1 MVELQVPDISPLIAF
16 LPQFE
21 SLNGSISG
29 SAALS
34 GSLSEPVI
42 DGGVELLHGNI
53 VMSDLGLD
61 LSDIYFLAETTDG
74 LLYSIDGEMQSC
86 AGGLTIDGSLNLGDD
101 EAVSILNVNGDNFEF
116 CNSATFQLTVSP
128 DIQIRTQGRNI
139 MITGDVSVPQ
149 ADIRPAGGTGSGAI
163 SASPDQVII
172 DSSADEQALPLLI
185 NSEVNVHLGDQVRF
199 TGFGLKTRLTGNLEI
214 TDPPRKPTLARGEL
228 QLVDGT
234 FEAYG
239 QSLDIEEG
247 RIIYAGG
254 PLYQP
259 GIVFRAVRRP
269 NRNVEVGFNVTGSVT
284 SPQLEMFSFPAM
296 SQAEQLSWLTT
307 GRPLSALS
315 SGESSSLTQTALAL
329 SLAGDSAIAD
339 RIGNRLGLDQF
350 GIAASGAGFEGEQ
363 GGQSSLTIGK
373 YLSPRLFISYAIGVF
388 EPVNIFRAEFSL
400 NNHWKLV
407 TETDG
412 VNNRGDIFYEIEK
425 GSVSG
430 NLPVEDENSELE

>member
-1 MVELQVPDISPLIAF
+1 
-16 LPQFE
+16 
-21 SLNGSISG
+21 
-29 SAALS
+29 
-34 GSLSEPVI
+34 
-42 DGGVELLHGNI
+42 
-53 VMSDLGLD
+53 
-61 LSDIYFLAETTDG
+61 
-74 LLYSIDGEMQSC
+74 
-86 AGGLTIDGSLNLGDD
+86 
-101 EAVSILNVNGDNFEF
+101 
-116 CNSATFQLTVSP
+116 
-128 DIQIRTQGRNI
+128 
-139 MITGDVSVPQ
+139 
-149 ADIRPAGGTGSGAI
+149 
-163 SASPDQVII
+163 
-172 DSSADEQALPLLI
+172 
-185 NSEVNVHLGDQVRF
+185 
-199 TGFGLKTRLTGNLEI
+199 
-214 TDPPRKPTLARGEL
+214 
-228 QLVDGT
+228 
-234 FEAYG
+234 
-239 QSLDIEEG
+239 
-247 RIIYAGG
+247 
-254 PLYQP
+254 
-259 GIVFRAVRRP
+259 
-269 NRNVEVGFNVTGSVT
+269 
-284 SPQLEMFSFPAM
+284 MFSFPAM

-350 GIAASGAGFEGEQ
+350 GFAASGAGFEGEQ